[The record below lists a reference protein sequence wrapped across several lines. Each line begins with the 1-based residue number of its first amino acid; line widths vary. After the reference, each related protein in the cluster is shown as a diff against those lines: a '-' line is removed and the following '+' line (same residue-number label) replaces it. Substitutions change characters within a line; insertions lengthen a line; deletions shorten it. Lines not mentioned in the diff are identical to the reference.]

1 MKKGD
6 NCREIKM
13 TENISVIVVLLVI
26 IILIFP
32 SLMKMFDNVFK
43 MSAKA
48 NTKNVIEITKYI
60 YTDINL
66 IDDVPLPFKVVYKKN
81 GYELYSNGQKYT
93 PMKKTKLDDEGK
105 LPKGGSITI
114 KTNGDIVVK
123 NLKFGLY
130 KCNSEVD
137 DKVICEL

>member
-1 MKKGD
+1 MKNGD
-6 NCREIKM
+6 NFREIKI
-13 TENISVIVVLLVI
+13 TENSAVILVLFVI
-26 IILIFP
+26 IIIIFP

-43 MSAKA
+43 MSAKT

-66 IDDVPLPFKVVYKKN
+66 IDDVPLPFKIVYKKN
-81 GYELYSNGQKYT
+81 GYILYANGQKYI
-93 PMKKTKLDDEGK
+93 PVKKTKLDEEGK

-114 KTNGDIVVK
+114 KTDGEVVIK

-130 KCNSEVD
+130 KCNSEN

>member
-1 MKKGD
+1 
-6 NCREIKM
+6 
-13 TENISVIVVLLVI
+13 
-26 IILIFP
+26 
-32 SLMKMFDNVFK
+32 
-43 MSAKA
+43 
-48 NTKNVIEITKYI
+48 
-60 YTDINL
+60 
-66 IDDVPLPFKVVYKKN
+66 
-81 GYELYSNGQKYT
+81 
-93 PMKKTKLDDEGK
+93 MKKTKLDDEGK

>member
-66 IDDVPLPFKVVYKKN
+66 IDDVPLPFKVVYKKMVMN
-81 GYELYSNGQKYT
+81 YIQ
-93 PMKKTKLDDEGK
+93 MD
-105 LPKGGSITI
+105 
-114 KTNGDIVVK
+114 K
-123 NLKFGLY
+123 NIPL
-130 KCNSEVD
+130 
-137 DKVICEL
+137 